1 MCVVATMYSRGGLS
15 CLPSQRTAAS
25 SAKVQPPMK
34 KTWVGLGLGLGLE
47 IGLGLGLGLGLG

>member
-1 MCVVATMYSRGGLS
+1 MYSRGGLS

-47 IGLGLGLGLGLG
+47 IGLGLGLGLG